1 MLFKHFC
8 VVGLMKDNNTT
19 TQLLVLIVRVHVCVC
34 VCVCV
39 FPIIGLL
46 NDFKPILN
54 SVFFVGYGIIF
65 LLIKDTPRKF
75 TKYVFTV

>member
-8 VVGLMKDNNTT
+8 VVGLMKDINTT

-34 VCVCV
+34 V

-46 NDFKPILN
+46 NDFKLILN